1 VTAGPRDITEIDGAC
16 HCGSVRFHVRLSEGL
31 RSARRCSCSFCRMR
45 GAVVVSAKLDGFDIL
60 SGADRLTEY
69 RFNTKMARHFFCA
82 VCGIYT
88 HHQRRSDPNEYGI
101 NVACLSG
108 LSPFDLKEVE
118 VVDGVNHPSDKPDP
132 NKPPVAGVLRF
143 FPD

>member
-1 VTAGPRDITEIDGAC
+1 MAEAPRDITEIDGAC
-16 HCGSVRFHVRLSEGL
+16 HCGSVHFHVRLSEGL

-60 SGADRLTEY
+60 SGADVLTEY
-69 RFNTKMARHFFCA
+69 RFNTRTARHFFCA
-82 VCGIYT
+82 VCGIYI

-101 NVACLSG
+101 NLACLSG
-108 LSPFDLKEVE
+108 LSPFDLREVE
-118 VVDGVNHPSDKPDP
+118 VVDGVNHPSDQPDP

>member
-1 VTAGPRDITEIDGAC
+1 VTLVDLDITEIDGAC
-16 HCGSVRFHVRLSEGL
+16 HCGSVRFHVRLSDGL
-31 RSARRCSCSFCRMR
+31 RNARRCSCSFCSMR

-60 SGADRLTEY
+60 SGADKLTEY
-69 RFNTKMARHFFCA
+69 HFNTKTARHFFCA

-101 NVACLSG
+101 NLACLSS
-108 LSPFDLKEVE
+108 LSPFDLKEVK

-132 NKPPVAGVLRF
+132 HKQTVSGVLRF